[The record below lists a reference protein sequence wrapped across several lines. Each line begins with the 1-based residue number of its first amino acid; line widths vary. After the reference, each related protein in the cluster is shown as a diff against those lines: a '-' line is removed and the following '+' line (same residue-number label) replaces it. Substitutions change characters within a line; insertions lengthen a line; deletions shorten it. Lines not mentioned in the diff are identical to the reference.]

1 MHPQP
6 PPRRKTCILSI
17 EDNADFAHIMEHL
30 LKVMNCETHAANDAE
45 TGFEMARREDYD
57 MIFCDIGLGGAMD
70 GLAFARAIRASDA
83 LKHLPLVAVT
93 ARATP
98 KDHEKALAAGFDRV
112 FAKPVKFADLSKVLK
127 DLRHGAGPGIHP
139 L

>member
-1 MHPQP
+1 
-6 PPRRKTCILSI
+6 
-17 EDNADFAHIMEHL
+17 MEHL
-30 LKVMNCETHAANDAE
+30 LKAMDCETHAASSAE
-45 TGFEMARREDYD
+45 AGFEMARCEDYD
-57 MIFCDIGLGGAMD
+57 IIFCDIELGGAMD

-83 LKHLPLVAVT
+83 LKYLPLVAVT

-98 KDHEKALAAGFDRV
+98 KDHEKALAAGFDHI

-127 DLRHGAGPGIHP
+127 DLRHGSGPGIRP